1 MDDAMFYGRGAG
13 ELPTASAIMGD
24 VIDVAR
30 NIQFDC
36 CGRISCTCYK
46 DLPIKKIN
54 EIESRYFLRLK
65 VEDRAGVLAKIA
77 DTLGRYNVSISQVI
91 QKDSREG
98 TAELVVI
105 TAKVKEQNFS
115 DALAT
120 IAEMQTTKKVSSVI
134 RVY

>member
-1 MDDAMFYGRGAG
+1 MLFR
-13 ELPTASAIMGD
+13 S
-24 VIDVAR
+24 
-30 NIQFDC
+30 
-36 CGRISCTCYK
+36 CYK

>member
-1 MDDAMFYGRGAG
+1 
-13 ELPTASAIMGD
+13 MGD

-105 TAKVKEQNFS
+105 TAKVKEHNFS